1 MISKSSKNSIK
12 LQSVLESDR
21 LKVSDAFFDT
31 LLNDLTTLLIDYLD
45 LSNTPILK
53 IEKTGKGFEVK
64 ISALATRL
72 KNVSIINKREY
83 L

>member
-1 MISKSSKNSIK
+1 M
-12 LQSVLESDR
+12 LESDR